1 MSLICVDFFLLAF
14 CWRTCFDAFVL
25 YHICSSIFHWMCSHW
40 LHSWNYWNEM
50 INFFFQ
56 QVSVSASLSLPFCA
70 QFLHNWPTV
79 CQAIHYSLW
88 MWRPLFLTADLSTPK
103 SLSLPM
109 MIPALHLEKKKK
121 KKYEHLAMLL
131 LLGEK
136 GYKLLKKKTVV
147 PRVHTKD
154 GEVIFIKLDY
164 LHYKML

>member
-1 MSLICVDFFLLAF
+1 MLLSCIIFAVQFFTECAAIGFTHEIIEMKWLI
-14 CWRTCFDAFVL
+14 
-25 YHICSSIFHWMCSHW
+25 
-40 LHSWNYWNEM
+40 
-50 INFFFQ
+50 FFFQ

-121 KKYEHLAMLL
+121 EIWAPSNVVT
-131 LLGEK
+131 GGRK
-136 GYKLLKKKTVV
+136 GVQIAEKKTVV